1 MKRKIVKYLSVL
13 LLLMSFTYSSTAY
26 TLQFTDETQTVRL
39 RWSKNVIPI
48 ALSSSLINNLNIKTE
63 SDVLGAVRRSL
74 ETWEKVAAIEFREV
88 WSDEQ
93 SVSAAGKHGDG
104 ISLITIAQTP
114 ENLLLFGGDAI
125 ETAARTRIFFNRRG
139 TITEAD
145 IVLNPYSQFS
155 TDGTAGMFDLE
166 ATLTHEIGHLLGLEH
181 SSIVGAT
188 MYEHQGKNGVY
199 SLPNLNPRSLA
210 QDDISG
216 IWAIYGAKTP
226 EENCCGTISGKISLS
241 SGKTANNYQIWAED
255 AVSGRVS
262 AGTMTFAG
270 GKFKIEGLRS
280 GKYRIY
286 AQEYSENNNSAV
298 KLGEYEVEKGKLT
311 IVSER
316 ISLKPKN
323 FDFQFVGFNGQISQV
338 AIPVNNK
345 RSYLIYVAGKNLDID
360 RLGVGFNSPY
370 FSVVPD
376 SLVKHDYGS
385 EVSVFSFE
393 VEVKENA
400 QPGEYSF
407 SLQSKN
413 GATDF
418 IVGGIV
424 IEDNVNPWFKYNF
437 E

>member
-1 MKRKIVKYLSVL
+1 MMRKVVKYIFIL
-13 LLLMSFTYSSTAY
+13 LLLMNFTYSSTAY
-26 TLQFTDETQTVRL
+26 TLQFTDDTQNVRL

-48 ALSSSLINNLNIKTE
+48 AISSSLTKNLNIKAE
-63 SDVLGAVRRSL
+63 SDVLDAVRRSL
-74 ETWEKVAAIEFREV
+74 ETWEKVADIEFQLV

-93 SVSAAGKHGDG
+93 SVSAAGKQGDG

-114 ENLLLFGGDAI
+114 ENLILFGGDAV

-139 TITEAD
+139 AITEAD

-181 SSIVGAT
+181 SAVIGAT

-199 SLPNLNPRSLA
+199 SLPNTVARSLA
-210 QDDISG
+210 EDDIAG
-216 IWAIYGAKTP
+216 VRAIYGAKTP

-241 SGKTANNYQIWAED
+241 SGKTANDYQIWAED
-255 AVSGRVS
+255 AIGGRVS

-270 GKFKIEGLRS
+270 GKFKIEGLKT

-286 AQEYSENNNSAV
+286 AQEYSANNNSAA
-298 KLGEYEVEKGKLT
+298 KLGEFDVERGKLT
-311 IVSER
+311 LVSER
-316 ISLKPKN
+316 ITLKPKN
-323 FDFQFVGFNGQISQV
+323 FDFQFVGFNGQISQL

-345 RSYLIYVAGKNLDID
+345 KSYMIYVAGKNLDIS
-360 RLGVGFNSPY
+360 RLRVEFNSPY

-393 VEVKENA
+393 VDVKENA

-413 GATDF
+413 GAADF

-424 IEDNVNPWFKYNF
+424 IEDTINPWFKYNF

>member
-1 MKRKIVKYLSVL
+1 MMRKFVKYLFIL
-13 LLLMSFTYSSTAY
+13 LLLMNFTYSSTAY
-26 TLQFTDETQTVRL
+26 TLQFTDETQNTRL

-48 ALSSSLINNLNIKTE
+48 AFSSSLIKNRNIKTE

-74 ETWEKVAAIEFREV
+74 ETWEKVADIEFQEV
-88 WSDEQ
+88 WSDDQ
-93 SVSAAGKHGDG
+93 AVSAAGKSGDG

-114 ENLLLFGGDAI
+114 ENLLLFGGDAT

-139 TITEAD
+139 AITEAD

-155 TDGTAGMFDLE
+155 TDGTIGMFDLE

-181 SSIVGAT
+181 SAVVGAT

-199 SLPNLNPRSLA
+199 SLPNISPRSLA
-210 QDDISG
+210 EDDISG
-216 IWAIYGAKTP
+216 VRAIYGAKTP

-241 SGKTANNYQIWAED
+241 SGKIANDYQIWAEE
-255 AVSGRVS
+255 AASGRVS
-262 AGTMTFAG
+262 AGVMAFA
-270 GKFKIEGLRS
+270 GKFKIEGLRT

-286 AQEYSENNNSAV
+286 AQEYSTNNNSAE
-298 KLGEYEVEKGKLT
+298 KLGEFEVEKGKITLIT
-311 IVSER
+311 ER
-316 ISLKPKN
+316 IVLKPKN
-323 FDFQFVGFNGQISQV
+323 FDFQFIGFNGQISQL

-345 RSYLIYVAGKNLDID
+345 KSYQIYVAGKNLDID
-360 RLGVGFNSPY
+360 RLAVKFNSPY
-370 FSVVPD
+370 FSVVPN
-376 SLVKHDYGS
+376 SLARQDFGS

-393 VEVKENA
+393 VDVKENA

-413 GATDF
+413 GAADF
-418 IVGGIV
+418 LIGGIV
-424 IEDNVNPWFKYNF
+424 IEDTVNPWFKYNF